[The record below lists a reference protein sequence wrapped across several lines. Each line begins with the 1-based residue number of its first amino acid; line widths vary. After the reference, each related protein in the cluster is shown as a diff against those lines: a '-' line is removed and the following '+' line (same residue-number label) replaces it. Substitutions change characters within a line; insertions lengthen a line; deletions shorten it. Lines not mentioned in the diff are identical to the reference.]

1 MAERLRILCRLR
13 AFVGAVP
20 RASVRRQARRFLHA
34 TLDCRSTQRGILDE
48 LLALNAGSRF
58 SREHRLDE
66 VQTVATVR
74 MSLEHAK
81 LMAILFKR
89 AVKGIEDTF
98 GIVISL
104 PPGLLEEKG
113 ISLETDW

>member
-1 MAERLRILCRLR
+1 MPDAGEPQIPDVY
-13 AFVGAVP
+13 ADGYN
-20 RASVRRQARRFLHA
+20 ASFSPFTASLVFTVRRGA
-34 TLDCRSTQRGILDE
+34 
-48 LLALNAGSRF
+48 N
-58 SREHRLDE
+58 E
-66 VQTVATVR
+66 VQPVATVR

-89 AVKGIEDTF
+89 AVKEIESTF
-98 GIVISL
+98 GMVISL